1 MCRKI
6 NQKHNL
12 FLSIAL
18 FCHYLLIMILDQL
31 IFALASSDLPMSA
44 FTINT
49 VLLVS
54 SLLVFGIPLAL
65 IMHSQQG
72 KTPLVERKTQL

>member
-1 MCRKI
+1 
-6 NQKHNL
+6 
-12 FLSIAL
+12 
-18 FCHYLLIMILDQL
+18 MILDQL
-31 IFALASSDLPMSA
+31 ILALASSDLPMSA

-65 IMHSQQG
+65 IMRSQQG
-72 KTPLVERKTQL
+72 KTPLVERRTQL

>member
-1 MCRKI
+1 
-6 NQKHNL
+6 
-12 FLSIAL
+12 
-18 FCHYLLIMILDQL
+18 MILDQL

-65 IMHSQQG
+65 IMRSQKG
-72 KTPLVERKTQL
+72 KTPLVERRTQL

>member
-1 MCRKI
+1 MT
-6 NQKHNL
+6 
-12 FLSIAL
+12 
-18 FCHYLLIMILDQL
+18 LDQF

-49 VLLVS
+49 VLLLS

-65 IMHSQQG
+65 IMRAQKG
-72 KTPLVERKTQL
+72 KTPLVERRTQL